1 MNKLIATAS
10 PHFHRPRT
18 TRSIMLDVI
27 IALIPAVIAS
37 VIFFGLRS
45 LLVLVD
51 CVSVCVFSEWG
62 FEKICKKE
70 NTVGDLWAVVTR
82 VILALHLPVPEWIFE
97 KICKKEKTSG
107 DLSAVV
113 TGVILALNLPVDV
126 PLWQATLGAVI
137 AIVVIKQLFG
147 GIGQN
152 FANPAATAR
161 IVLMTAFSGTMTSWA
176 VPQAFNLL
184 PDATTGATPLALMTK
199 GDLTHLPSY
208 LDMFL
213 GNTGGCLG
221 ETSVLALVLGGL
233 YLLFRGVIT
242 WHIPVSFIGTV
253 ALMSL
258 VCGQD
263 VLAQVLSG
271 GLMIGAFFMATDY
284 SSSPATKWGKII
296 YGVGCGL
303 ITILIRFWGNFPEGV
318 SFALLIMSI
327 LTPYIE
333 KLTRSKPLVGEVD
346 ES

>member
-27 IALIPAVIAS
+27 IALVPAVIAS

-51 CVSVCVFSEWG
+51 CVAVCVFSEWG

-70 NTVGDLWAVVTR
+70 NT
-82 VILALHLPVPEWIFE
+82 I
-97 KICKKEKTSG
+97 G

-176 VPQAFNLL
+176 VPQAFNFL

>member
-51 CVSVCVFSEWG
+51 CVAVCVFSEWG

-70 NTVGDLWAVVTR
+70 NT
-82 VILALHLPVPEWIFE
+82 I
-97 KICKKEKTSG
+97 G

-184 PDATTGATPLALMTK
+184 PDATTGATPLALMAK

-221 ETSVLALVLGGL
+221 ETSVLALV
-233 YLLFRGVIT
+233 
-242 WHIPVSFIGTV
+242 P
-253 ALMSL
+253 
-258 VCGQD
+258 
-263 VLAQVLSG
+263 
-271 GLMIGAFFMATDY
+271 
-284 SSSPATKWGKII
+284 PATKWGKII